1 MSDSARTVVSTHV
14 LDLVSGNPAPAIQV
28 RLLDA
33 AGVVLGSART
43 NADGRIEEWGGVADF
58 APGCYRLTFNVAAYR
73 GGQDAAGDGV
83 FFPQIDIVFCLDG
96 TRSRVH
102 VPVLLS
108 TYGYTT
114 YRGS

>member
-1 MSDSARTVVSTHV
+1 
-14 LDLVSGNPAPAIQV
+14 
-28 RLLDA
+28 
-33 AGVVLGSART
+33 
-43 NADGRIEEWGGVADF
+43 
-58 APGCYRLTFNVAAYR
+58 VAAYR